1 MFTGN
6 IVRFINCTPP
16 FMTTTPLLNASE
28 DQPMSKL
35 VIYACSCFWLL
46 LFSGGCSGVHCRG
59 SRESRGCDE
68 EKERTRQNDFLGICS
83 MTNHIMFTLA
93 LVVQKVD
100 NAIQCINLFPLDNA
114 IIYCF
119 P

>member
-46 LFSGGCSGVHCRG
+46 LFSGREEGCIAEEIESLGVVMR
-59 SRESRGCDE
+59 RK
-68 EKERTRQNDFLGICS
+68 KEQDKMIFL
-83 MTNHIMFTLA
+83 A
-93 LVVQKVD
+93 YVR
-100 NAIQCINLFPLDNA
+100 
-114 IIYCF
+114 
-119 P
+119 

>member
-6 IVRFINCTPP
+6 IVRFINCTLP

-83 MTNHIMFTLA
+83 MRNHIIFTLA

-100 NAIQCINLFPLDNA
+100 NAIQCINPFPLDNA

>member
-28 DQPMSKL
+28 EMSKL

-46 LFSGGCSGVHCRG
+46 LFSGGEEGCIAEEIESLGVVTR
-59 SRESRGCDE
+59 RK
-68 EKERTRQNDFLGICS
+68 KEQDKMIFL
-83 MTNHIMFTLA
+83 A
-93 LVVQKVD
+93 YVR
-100 NAIQCINLFPLDNA
+100 
-114 IIYCF
+114 
-119 P
+119 

>member
-46 LFSGGCSGVHCRG
+46 LFSGGEEGCIAEEIESLGVVTR
-59 SRESRGCDE
+59 RK
-68 EKERTRQNDFLGICS
+68 KERDKMIFL
-83 MTNHIMFTLA
+83 A
-93 LVVQKVD
+93 YV
-100 NAIQCINLFPLDNA
+100 P
-114 IIYCF
+114 
-119 P
+119 

>member
-68 EKERTRQNDFLGICS
+68 EKERTRQNDFLGI
-83 MTNHIMFTLA
+83 IMFDE
-93 LVVQKVD
+93 KSHYFHPGPG
-100 NAIQCINLFPLDNA
+100 CSKGG
-114 IIYCF
+114 
-119 P
+119 